1 MIALSWCGETGEEKS
16 TFNTT
21 TIAQEYTGPHYSFG
35 SLDACRYSLVG
46 EPTPTDDHPT
56 AGYFLMSWF
65 IEKKICICTVQERER
80 SEKSMM
86 FLSLL
91 HSSSK

>member
-46 EPTPTDDHPT
+46 EPNKYDLETRSYRH
-56 AGYFLMSWF
+56 
-65 IEKKICICTVQERER
+65 TVQRG
-80 SEKSMM
+80 SDC
-86 FLSLL
+86 SLA
-91 HSSSK
+91 